1 MNTRA
6 LKKEYEVSR
15 EGMIKIYPSLPGTKE
30 KSRLMRVL
38 KKLIQIRKE
47 Q

>member
-1 MNTRA
+1 MNTRT
-6 LKKEYEVSR
+6 LKKDYEVSR
-15 EGMIKIYPSLPGTKE
+15 TGMIKVYPSLPGTKE
-30 KSRLMRVL
+30 KSGLVRIL

>member
-1 MNTRA
+1 MNTRT

-15 EGMIKIYPSLPGTKE
+15 EGMIKVYPSLPRKKE
-30 KSRLMRVL
+30 KSRLVLAL